1 MKFILLF
8 VFFLLSLSLKPSMS
22 SSAAA
27 AAAAAESAYEVL
39 QSHGLPKG
47 LLPKGIT
54 EFRFDDDGG
63 GGGGK
68 FEAVLE
74 APCTAKFESG
84 VHYNATVSGALSYGE
99 IAPLS
104 GVSAQEL
111 FLWFPVLGIRVD
123 VPSSGLIHF
132 DVGGVVHKQ
141 FPLSLFDSPPDCTP
155 DDDDDQSTSRI
166 GKLRYELDRAEAR
179 RAVV

>member
-1 MKFILLF
+1 M
-8 VFFLLSLSLKPSMS
+8 SSS

-27 AAAAAESAYEVL
+27 RRRRARTSAAVARPAE
-39 QSHGLPKG
+39 G

-54 EFRFDDDGG
+54 EFRFDDD
-63 GGGGK
+63 GGGK

-74 APCTAKFESG
+74 APCTAKFESV

-155 DDDDDQSTSRI
+155 DDDDDDDDQSTVKNHFISHM
-166 GKLRYELDRAEAR
+166 
-179 RAVV
+179 